1 MKRIFHD
8 GQAAE
13 RTRTLFVVSESMHSH
28 ILLQHSLGI
37 EEGTVHGDGMPH
49 DLHKAIVIILEWN
62 QG

>member
-1 MKRIFHD
+1 
-8 GQAAE
+8 
-13 RTRTLFVVSESMHSH
+13 MHSH
-28 ILLQHSLGI
+28 ILLRHSLGI